1 MYDKRKTINFASEK
15 NLSYPYHLFF
25 SIIFFKMKKVKLL
38 FLFAFATSVISTFA
52 QDRVGYAYDEAGNR
66 VKREI
71 VIVQAAKASG
81 KKPGKNTSFHDMLGE
96 KSIRITSSTSGRI
109 NVQVL
114 RLLPTDEG
122 IISVCT
128 TSGAEVF
135 RQRIITSENTVDL
148 RSLPRN
154 VYLLNITINGIPTTW
169 RIAKK

>member
-1 MYDKRKTINFASEK
+1 MYRAISLIIILAASV
-15 NLSYPYHLFF
+15 L
-25 SIIFFKMKKVKLL
+25 
-38 FLFAFATSVISTFA
+38 TFA
-52 QDRVGYAYDEAGNR
+52 QGRVNYAYDETGNR

-81 KKPGKNTSFHDMLGE
+81 KKTGKNTSFHDMLGE

-135 RQRIITSENTVDL
+135 RQRIISTENTVDL